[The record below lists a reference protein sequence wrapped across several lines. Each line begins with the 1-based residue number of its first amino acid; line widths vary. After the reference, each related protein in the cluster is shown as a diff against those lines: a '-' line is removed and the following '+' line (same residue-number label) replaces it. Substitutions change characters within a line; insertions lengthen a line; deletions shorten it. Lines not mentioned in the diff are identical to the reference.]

1 MAQRVGNAAL
11 VVPGL
16 SGMRCGRTRS
26 TPFEH
31 DPRLIPSVTNASAE
45 ELEQMRQQCLAAK
58 LAQYR
63 ELGVPSPRESY
74 EAGAPFVFRRWM
86 LGRGKGLRRQP
97 ARRGPPVKCEMVA
110 LIADRKV
117 TQ

>member
-1 MAQRVGNAAL
+1 MGGRTLMAQRVGNAAL

-16 SGMRCGRTRS
+16 WNALWKDKIHT
-26 TPFEH
+26 FEH

-86 LGRGKGLRRQP
+86 LGRGKDFGDSPLAEERP
-97 ARRGPPVKCEMVA
+97 
-110 LIADRKV
+110 
-117 TQ
+117 

>member
-16 SGMRCGRTRS
+16 WNALWKDKIHT
-26 TPFEH
+26 FEH

-63 ELGVPSPRESY
+63 ELGCRRHVRATRLAHRSCSGGGCWDGVRTSATARSPRTAREVRD
-74 EAGAPFVFRRWM
+74 GCIDRR
-86 LGRGKGLRRQP
+86 P
-97 ARRGPPVKCEMVA
+97 
-110 LIADRKV
+110 
-117 TQ
+117 